1 MSSNNTSAP
10 SSQPTQASSE
20 ATTQSTFAPLRQYD
34 SETGRIPTLYST
46 FHKEEIQRTVEEK
59 QRVGQM
65 PKPASKSLNSFQKL
79 LSYVPPIKYRF
90 GREFFKFAWYL
101 MYPFGV
107 VFAISQPAIKE
118 WIVSKMP
125 ETKSYMDSWEANR
138 SEEEVNLAEDM
149 KQNELGNTNHYNLY
163 WQEKAKNDERV
174 KKFLAMQRN
183 KVEEDM
189 KSKRVEE

>member
-1 MSSNNTSAP
+1 MSSQ
-10 SSQPTQASSE
+10 SSPE
-20 ATTQSTFAPLRQYD
+20 ATTHSTTFTPLRQYN

-59 QRVGQM
+59 QRLGQLPKSV
-65 PKPASKSLNSFQKL
+65 PKPLNPIQKL

-107 VFAISQPAIKE
+107 VFVISQPAIKE

-125 ETKSYMDSWEANR
+125 ETKSYMDEWEANR
-138 SEEEVNLAEDM
+138 SEEEVHLAEDM
-149 KQNELGNTNHYNLY
+149 KQNELGNANHYNLY

-174 KKFLAMQRN
+174 KKFLEMQRG

-189 KSKRVEE
+189 KSKRVNE